1 IDQELSS
8 IDQQLQKLHQEV
20 AENTNLDINEK
31 ESIFAQIDKLE
42 KDRNKELEKVLM
54 KVLPVAFAIVK
65 ETARRFK
72 ENEFLEVSALDYD
85 RQFAAI
91 RDNVQIEGNKARWH
105 NQWKA
110 AGNLITW
117 DMVHYDVQIIG
128 GIVLHEGKIAEM
140 ATGEGKTLVATF
152 PA

>member
-1 IDQELSS
+1 IMPLVEQTKREAERLSSLSHDDLRAETNKLKERIDQELSS

-110 AGNLITW
+110 AGN
-117 DMVHYDVQIIG
+117 
-128 GIVLHEGKIAEM
+128 
-140 ATGEGKTLVATF
+140 
-152 PA
+152 